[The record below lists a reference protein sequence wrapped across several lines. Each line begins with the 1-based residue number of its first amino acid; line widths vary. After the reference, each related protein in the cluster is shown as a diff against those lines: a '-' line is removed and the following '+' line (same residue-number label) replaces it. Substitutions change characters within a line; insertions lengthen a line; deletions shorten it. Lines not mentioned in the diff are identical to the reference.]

1 MEDASGG
8 EAYYYGNQGEVVKT
22 VRSVMVSQ
30 ADVRT
35 YVHAAT
41 YDSHNR
47 VRTIT
52 YPDGEVVTYGYDAAG
67 QVTSLKSTKQ
77 GREETIVAQ
86 VGYDKDGHTIYTAH
100 GQRHGKHVR
109 LRPPARA
116 VAGHAAHGQRGQ
128 HHADAI

>member
-1 MEDASGG
+1 MGK
-8 EAYYYGNQGEVVKT
+8 VLKT
-22 VRSVMVSQ
+22 VHSPIVPNQ
-30 ADVRT
+30 AIAT

-47 VRTIT
+47 VRIIT

-67 QVTSLKSTKQ
+67 QGNEHQVYQAGQGGDDCGAGGLRQ
-77 GREETIVAQ
+77 GRAHHIQ
-86 VGYDKDGHTIYTAH
+86 AH

-116 VAGHAAHGQRGQ
+116 VAGHAANGQRRQ
-128 HHADAI
+128 HHANAI

>member
-1 MEDASGG
+1 M
-8 EAYYYGNQGEVVKT
+8 
-22 VRSVMVSQ
+22 RSVMVSQ

-67 QVTSLKSTKQ
+67 QVTSIRSTKQ
-77 GREETIVAQ
+77 GKEETI
-86 VGYDKDGHTIYTAH
+86 YSP
-100 GQRHGKHVR
+100 HVR
-109 LRPPARA
+109 GKNVSAFIVRS
-116 VAGHAAHGQRGQ
+116 VIHK
-128 HHADAI
+128 